1 MRIGIV
7 GAGRIGATAGRQW
20 AAAGHELVLSFA
32 RDEGRLAALAE
43 ELGART
49 GTPAEAA
56 AFGEVVLFSP
66 PWTVVDVAA
75 GAVGSLDGKV
85 VIDTTNPFGPEP
97 VVPEGSTAGE
107 EVARRLPGARVVKA
121 YNTLEYG
128 DLAGLAGREGDE
140 RVVLPLCGDDAD
152 AKRVVAGLIEQSGF
166 APLDRGPRAAAGGQE
181 PGGPLFGTP
190 TTVGDGAAP
199 AAER

>member
-7 GAGRIGATAGRQW
+7 GARRIGATAGRQW
-20 AAAGHELVLSFA
+20 AAAGHELVVSFA

-56 AFGEVVLFSP
+56 AFGEVVLFAPS
-66 PWTVVDVAA
+66 
-75 GAVGSLDGKV
+75 
-85 VIDTTNPFGPEP
+85 
-97 VVPEGSTAGE
+97 
-107 EVARRLPGARVVKA
+107 
-121 YNTLEYG
+121 
-128 DLAGLAGREGDE
+128 GREGDE

-152 AKRVVAGLIEQSGF
+152 AKQLVAGLIEDSGF
-166 APLDRGPRAAAGGQE
+166 APLDRGPLSAAGGQE

-199 AAER
+199 AAPA